1 MARSE
6 NGFGGSGSGPGAPRG
21 PSGARDNVTCTA
33 IGCTVLVLFLLVFLV
48 GLAHP
53 FLVLAIGALMVAVF
67 GGALL
72 IWRD

>member
-1 MARSE
+1 MARSQ
-6 NGFGGSGSGPGAPRG
+6 NGFGGSSSEPGSPRG
-21 PSGARDNVTCTA
+21 PSGTRDNVTCTA
-33 IGCTVLVLFLLVFLV
+33 IGCAVLVLFLLVFLV

-53 FLVLAIGALMVAVF
+53 SLVLAIGALMVAVF